1 VGEVRKEVLGL
12 SGRDVREQ
20 FGRHAELYATSAV
33 HARGADLEVVVRFA
47 EPETGDVALDVS
59 TGAGHTA
66 MALAPYVARVV
77 ATDVTPEMLA
87 VAGRLARERGF
98 QNVDFQEADVRALP
112 FPDGTFHIVTCRTAA
127 HHYPDLLG
135 PVREMAR
142 VLRPGGRL
150 VVSDTV
156 SPADEVG
163 DRFINAV
170 EVLRDPTHVRDWTVA
185 EWCQAL
191 RAAGLVVEA
200 VHEMRL
206 ELDFPSWVERTGTPE
221 ELRSVLVAMLTRAP
235 KRLRELF
242 EIRTEPLRFALH
254 KAVFRAVRPEGSAQD
269 P

>member
-1 VGEVRKEVLGL
+1 MPV
-12 SGRDVREQ
+12 RDVREQ

-33 HARGADLEVVVRFA
+33 HARGEDLQVVVRFA
-47 EPETGDVALDVS
+47 EPGKGDVALDVS

-77 ATDVTPEMLA
+77 ATDLTAQMLV

-98 QNVDFQEADVRALP
+98 RNVVFQEADVRALP

-156 SPADEVG
+156 SPPDEVA
-163 DRFINAV
+163 DRFLNAV
-170 EVLRDPTHVRDWTVA
+170 EVLRDPTHVRDWTWRSGARRCVRRDS
-185 EWCQAL
+185 WWRRYRRCGSSWTFPRGWKGRAL
-191 RAAGLVVEA
+191 
-200 VHEMRL
+200 
-206 ELDFPSWVERTGTPE
+206 P
-221 ELRSVLVAMLTRAP
+221 
-235 KRLRELF
+235 
-242 EIRTEPLRFALH
+242 
-254 KAVFRAVRPEGSAQD
+254 GSCGRCW
-269 P
+269 